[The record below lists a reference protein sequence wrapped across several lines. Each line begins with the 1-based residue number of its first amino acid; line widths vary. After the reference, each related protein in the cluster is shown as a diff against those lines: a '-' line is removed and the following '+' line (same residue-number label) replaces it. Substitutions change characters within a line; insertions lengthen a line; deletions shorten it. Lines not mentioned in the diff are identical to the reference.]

1 MRRSV
6 QTRMV
11 NFADC
16 DPAQLVFYP
25 RYFEW
30 FDRGT
35 EMLFRSVGLDWDKM
49 FAASDWNGVP
59 LLDAGA
65 NFKRP
70 CRLGESIEIES
81 WVEEWRGKTFLVRHH
96 VRNKGD
102 IAVEGHELRAWT
114 VIDKSRPAGLRAEP
128 VPHDVVARFIP

>member
-35 EMLFRSVGLDWDKM
+35 EMLFRSVGLDWEVL
-49 FAASDWNGVP
+49 FAEGTWNGVP

-70 CRLGESIEIES
+70 CRFGDTVAVES
-81 WVEEWRGKTFLVRHH
+81 WIEEWRGKTFLVRHH
-96 VRNKGD
+96 VRNKGEL
-102 IAVEGHELRAWT
+102 AVEGHELRAWT
-114 VIDKSRPAGLRAEP
+114 VADNTRPAGLRAEP
-128 VPHDVVARFIP
+128 VPAEIIARFEP